1 MLDLIKV
8 VSFDYKV
15 IMPENTKEDQEIQE
29 DCRESSEKFVPGEAQ
44 TKRSYYYDDACG
56 YEIYTEVEEDE
67 EEDQKGLCE
76 NEEIGRR

>member
-1 MLDLIKV
+1 MLYLVKA

-29 DCRESSEKFVPGEAQ
+29 DCRESAEKSVPGERQ

-56 YEIYTEVEEDE
+56 YEIYSEEEEDKDE
-67 EEDQKGLCE
+67 EEDQK
-76 NEEIGRR
+76 